1 MEARVIAFR
10 VLVFGLSAL
19 AFGAIEFIDIASAQR
34 VPLNQREMQL
44 SFSPVVR
51 EAAPAVVNIHA
62 TKARAPQ
69 ESPFFDDPFFRRF
82 FDGRPFGMPRNRMR
96 SSLGSGV
103 VVDPSGIVVTND
115 HVIKGADEVKVV
127 LPDGREYKADIL
139 IKDESTDLAVLS
151 IRDADE
157 RLDALDFADSDDIE
171 VGDLVLAIGNPFG
184 VGQTVTSGIVSAVAR
199 TDIGVNDLSFFIQTD
214 AAINPGNSG
223 GPLVDMHGDI
233 IGLNTAIFSRSGGSH
248 GIGFAIPSNM
258 VRAVVAQALA
268 GSTQIERPWIGASFQ
283 RVTPDIAETL
293 GLSSPRGALVTDV
306 ERRSPAA
313 RAGLKRGDI
322 ILRFNGRRISN
333 PAAFEYRLAVLGI
346 GRTAQ
351 LIVLRRGQRMQVSI
365 PLARAPE
372 TVPADRTL
380 ISGPSP
386 LSGATVANISPR
398 IAQRVGLPRGR
409 EGVVV
414 LDVESRS
421 AAARLKLRRGDIVLS
436 VQRRSISSVDVLEDI
451 VSRSRRV
458 WRLTIDRKGRI
469 SNVIISG

>member
-1 MEARVIAFR
+1 MIAFR
-10 VLVFGLSAL
+10 VLFFVSLVFIVSGTGL
-19 AFGAIEFIDIASAQR
+19 IDFASAQR
-34 VPLNQREMQL
+34 IPSSQIEMQL

-127 LPDGREYKADIL
+127 LPDGREYRADIL
-139 IKDESTDLAVLS
+139 IRDESTDLAVLRV
-151 IRDADE
+151 RDADE

-223 GPLVDMHGDI
+223 GPLVDMQGDI

-268 GSTQIERPWIGASFQ
+268 GSTEIERPWIGASFQ
-283 RVTPDIAETL
+283 RVTHDIAESL
-293 GLSSPRGALVTDV
+293 GLSRPRGALVTDV
-306 ERRSPAA
+306 ERRSPAD

-322 ILRFNGRRISN
+322 ILRVDGRRISN
-333 PAAFEYRLAVLGI
+333 PAALEYRLAVLGI
-346 GRTAQ
+346 GETAR
-351 LIVLRRGQRMQVSI
+351 LIVLRRGQRLQVSL
-365 PLARAPE
+365 PLRRAPE

-380 ISGPSP
+380 VSGPSP

-398 IAQRVGLPRGR
+398 IAQQVGLPRKS

-414 LDVESRS
+414 LDVEPRSR
-421 AAARLKLRRGDIVLS
+421 AARLKLRRGDIVLS
-436 VQRRSISSVDVLEDI
+436 VQGRSIASVDGLEDI
-451 VSRSRRV
+451 VSRARRV

-469 SNVIISG
+469 SNLIISG